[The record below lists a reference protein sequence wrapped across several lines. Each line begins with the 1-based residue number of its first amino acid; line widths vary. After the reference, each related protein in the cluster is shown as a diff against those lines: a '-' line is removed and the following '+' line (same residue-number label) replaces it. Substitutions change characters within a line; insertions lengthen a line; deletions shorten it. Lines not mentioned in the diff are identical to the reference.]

1 MIERRKIIFGTY
13 DTAEEGL
20 WTLTGWALSDA
31 EQKTE
36 YLDLPGANG
45 RLDVSTA
52 LTDGE
57 PVYNDRTLTATFECS
72 EGTRL
77 EREDRISRMVNWLDG
92 WRMNITLPDDPL
104 HYITGR
110 VHVARLYN
118 DPAHASVQVTATCDP
133 WRYNVTETAVGLQ
146 ATAAEQ
152 TTALINSGRRS
163 MVPTLTI
170 AGGDVLLAAGAASW
184 ALSAG
189 VYALPDLYL
198 RPGSTPIRYSGTGT
212 LLVTYREAVL

>member
-1 MIERRKIIFGTY
+1 MIEKRKIIFGTY

-20 WTLTGWALSDA
+20 WTLTGWVLSDA

-36 YLDLPGANG
+36 YWDIPGGSGHLDA
-45 RLDVSTA
+45 STV

-57 PVYNDRTLTATFECS
+57 PVYNSRTLTATFECS

-92 WRMNITLPDDPL
+92 WRMNIILPDDPL

-152 TTALINSGRRS
+152 TTALINNGRRS

-170 AGGDVLLAAGAASW
+170 TGGDVLLAAGAASW

-189 VYALPDLYL
+189 VYTLPDLYL

>member
-1 MIERRKIIFGTY
+1 MIEKRKIIFGTY

-20 WTLTGWALSDA
+20 WTLTGWVLSDA

-36 YLDLPGANG
+36 YWDIPGGSGHLDA
-45 RLDVSTA
+45 STV

-57 PVYNDRTLTATFECS
+57 PVYNSRTLTATFECS

-92 WRMNITLPDDPL
+92 WRMNIILPDDPL

-152 TTALINSGRRS
+152 TTALINNGRRS

-170 AGGDVLLAAGAASW
+170 TGGDVLLAAGAASW

>member
-1 MIERRKIIFGTY
+1 MIEKRKIIFGTY

-20 WTLTGWALSDA
+20 WTLTGWVLSDA

-36 YLDLPGANG
+36 YWDIPGASG
-45 RLDVSTA
+45 DLDASTV

-57 PVYNDRTLTATFECS
+57 PVYKSRTLTATFECS

-92 WRMNITLPDDPL
+92 WRLNITLPDDPL
-104 HYITGR
+104 HYIIGR

-118 DPAHASVQVTATCDP
+118 DPAHASVQVTAICDP
-133 WRYNVTETAVGLQ
+133 WRYNVTETTVGLQ

-152 TTALINSGRRS
+152 TTSLVNNGRRS

-170 AGGDVLLAAGAASW
+170 AGGDVLLAAGEASW

-198 RPGSTPIRYSGTGT
+198 RPGATPIRYSGTGT

>member
-1 MIERRKIIFGTY
+1 MEKRKIIFGTY
-13 DTAEEGL
+13 DTAAEGL
-20 WTLTGWALSDA
+20 WTLTGWVLSDA

-36 YLDLPGANG
+36 YMDLPGGNG
-45 RLDVSTA
+45 RLDTSTV

-57 PVYNDRTLTATFECS
+57 PVYGDRTLTATFECS

-110 VHVARLYN
+110 VHVKRLYN
-118 DPAHASVQVTATCDP
+118 DPAHASVQVDAVCSP
-133 WRYNVTETAVGLQ
+133 WRYNVAETVVGLQ
-146 ATAAEQ
+146 ATPTAQ
-152 TTALINSGRRS
+152 TTALVNSGRLAL
-163 MVPTLTI
+163 VPTLTI
-170 AGGDVLLAAGAASW
+170 AGGEVLLASGGASW

-198 RPGSTPIRYSGTGT
+198 RSGSTYITYSGTGS

>member
-1 MIERRKIIFGTY
+1 MEKRKIIFGTY
-13 DTAEEGL
+13 DTAAEGL
-20 WTLTGWALSDA
+20 WTLTGWVLSDA

-36 YLDLPGANG
+36 YMDLPGGNG
-45 RLDVSTA
+45 RLDTSTV

-57 PVYNDRTLTATFECS
+57 PVYGDRTLTATFECS

-110 VHVARLYN
+110 VHVKRLYN
-118 DPAHASVQVTATCDP
+118 DPAHASVQVDAICSP
-133 WRYNVTETAVGLQ
+133 WRYNVAETVVGLQ
-146 ATAAEQ
+146 ATATAQ
-152 TTALINSGRRS
+152 TTALINSGRLAL
-163 MVPTLTI
+163 VPTLTI
-170 AGGDVLLAAGAASW
+170 AGGEVLLASGGASW

-198 RPGSTPIRYSGTGT
+198 RSGSTYITYSGTGS

>member
-1 MIERRKIIFGTY
+1 MIEKRKIIFGTY

-104 HYITGR
+104 HYVTGR

-118 DPAHASVQVTATCDP
+118 DMAHASVQVTATCDP

-163 MVPTLTI
+163 MVPSFMVMPQTVHSVCQ
-170 AGGDVLLAAGAASW
+170 APSVSVVADVSIIRWPSLWPAAGN
-184 ALSAG
+184 
-189 VYALPDLYL
+189 
-198 RPGSTPIRYSGTGT
+198 TIC
-212 LLVTYREAVL
+212 

>member
-1 MIERRKIIFGTY
+1 MEKRKIIFGTY
-13 DTAEEGL
+13 DTAAEGL
-20 WTLTGWALSDA
+20 WTLTGWVLSDA

-36 YLDLPGANG
+36 YMDLPGGNG
-45 RLDVSTA
+45 RLDMSTV

-57 PVYNDRTLTATFECS
+57 PVYGDRTLTATFECS

-110 VHVARLYN
+110 VHVKRLYN
-118 DPAHASVQVTATCDP
+118 DPAHASVQVDAICSP
-133 WRYNVTETAVGLQ
+133 WRYNVAETVVGLQ
-146 ATAAEQ
+146 ATDTAQ
-152 TTALINSGRRS
+152 TTALVNSGRLAL
-163 MVPTLTI
+163 VPTLTI
-170 AGGDVLLAAGAASW
+170 AGGEVLLASGGASW

-198 RPGSTPIRYSGTGT
+198 RSGSTNITYSGTGS